1 MDSACTTIVQ
11 HILAAQL
18 GSAERAQ
25 ALAAFVSQ
33 FETTMSFKAELATDL
48 KQQLVQKL
56 VEEFNNTENNFS
68 AQELAHHLTT
78 LRVLARENDGMAP
91 LYHTATL
98 HRLMALAGLAQS
110 SLPNLDKPVQI
121 EALKCVINVTLK
133 SDTCMTALL
142 AEQGHV
148 TALRTVQ
155 QGPNSGITDLEAFAL
170 FKLLA
175 NCTVPN
181 KSGEPDT
188 RSAVVNELLSRDLL
202 TCVKQWLA
210 AVLAQLN
217 QGHVSLVVSELVRV
231 MLHATIN
238 WGVLAQGSF
247 EDKNSDAGPENHLK
261 SGGTIIEDKY
271 FAELESIIDSL
282 LALLSSTAITWEV
295 RENIVNAFLNI
306 PARYIRILL
315 QRAMHHTIDSICN
328 VLAHQSTSGD
338 PRDMVPTMILLSTV
352 ASRHGED
359 PDPKNTQ
366 PRDYLLKKLFPNRDL
381 VTELAEGGNSSAPN
395 MEPQGCD
402 ADTLGNKIIGQ
413 MTSLDM
419 AIKYSANELLFQ
431 LAEEDPER
439 FVKLTGFGNAVGLL
453 AMRNLFGMG
462 AHLKQ

>member
-1 MDSACTTIVQ
+1 LLQVRRAHSALQT
-11 HILAAQL
+11 
-18 GSAERAQ
+18 
-25 ALAAFVSQ
+25 
-33 FETTMSFKAELATDL
+33 
-48 KQQLVQKL
+48 
-56 VEEFNNTENNFS
+56 
-68 AQELAHHLTT
+68 ELAHHLTT

-91 LYHTATL
+91 LYHTAVSSALTARSVTKCGLQTL

-271 FAELESIIDSL
+271 FAELE
-282 LALLSSTAITWEV
+282 
-295 RENIVNAFLNI
+295 R
-306 PARYIRILL
+306 
-315 QRAMHHTIDSICN
+315 
-328 VLAHQSTSGD
+328 
-338 PRDMVPTMILLSTV
+338 
-352 ASRHGED
+352 
-359 PDPKNTQ
+359 
-366 PRDYLLKKLFPNRDL
+366 
-381 VTELAEGGNSSAPN
+381 
-395 MEPQGCD
+395 
-402 ADTLGNKIIGQ
+402 
-413 MTSLDM
+413 
-419 AIKYSANELLFQ
+419 
-431 LAEEDPER
+431 
-439 FVKLTGFGNAVGLL
+439 
-453 AMRNLFGMG
+453 
-462 AHLKQ
+462 

>member
-1 MDSACTTIVQ
+1 MLLIAS
-11 HILAAQL
+11 
-18 GSAERAQ
+18 
-25 ALAAFVSQ
+25 
-33 FETTMSFKAELATDL
+33 
-48 KQQLVQKL
+48 
-56 VEEFNNTENNFS
+56 
-68 AQELAHHLTT
+68 LT
-78 LRVLARENDGMAP
+78 
-91 LYHTATL
+91 
-98 HRLMALAGLAQS
+98 
-110 SLPNLDKPVQI
+110 
-121 EALKCVINVTLK
+121 
-133 SDTCMTALL
+133 
-142 AEQGHV
+142 
-148 TALRTVQ
+148 
-155 QGPNSGITDLEAFAL
+155 
-170 FKLLA
+170 
-175 NCTVPN
+175 
-181 KSGEPDT
+181 
-188 RSAVVNELLSRDLL
+188 RD
-202 TCVKQWLA
+202 
-210 AVLAQLN
+210 
-217 QGHVSLVVSELVRV
+217 
-231 MLHATIN
+231 
-238 WGVLAQGSF
+238 
-247 EDKNSDAGPENHLK
+247 
-261 SGGTIIEDKY
+261 
-271 FAELESIIDSL
+271 SIIDSL

-359 PDPKNTQ
+359 PDPKNAQ

-381 VTELAEGGNSSAPN
+381 VTELAERGDSSAPN
-395 MEPQGCD
+395 MEPQGRD